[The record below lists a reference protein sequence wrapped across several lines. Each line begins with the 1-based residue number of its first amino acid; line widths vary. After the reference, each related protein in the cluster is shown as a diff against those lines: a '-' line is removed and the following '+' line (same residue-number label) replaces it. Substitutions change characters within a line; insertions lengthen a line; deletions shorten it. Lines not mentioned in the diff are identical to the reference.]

1 VKRTTEFSKYLGV
14 NKSRGALSRGIDENF
29 SERRFQWEHHGSFSV
44 SALDILDIVKSLGL
58 LYKHVLPLWLPPK
71 PVSHSDRP
79 YMFISFPLLGGDAL
93 CVDLSL
99 ALVYRNLV
107 CRRTGYLL
115 LQLLFDC

>member
-1 VKRTTEFSKYLGV
+1 MKRS
-14 NKSRGALSRGIDENF
+14 LSVHWIY
-29 SERRFQWEHHGSFSV
+29 
-44 SALDILDIVKSLGL
+44 LDIVKSLDL

-79 YMFISFPLLGGDAL
+79 YLFISFPLLGGDAL

-115 LQLLFDC
+115 LQLLFGY